1 MADLPDLFASCS
13 ATSHLA
19 SGIPA
24 VRSAPGQGQR
34 KPNRPELPI
43 QGSPRVKEDQDRL
56 AGVELRDGQRG
67 LDPLAFNACHSA
79 CAPSSQLDDAVTRL
93 SRNNRSLFRQTAT
106 GLALLLFLSLLPACA
121 ARHMPD
127 WSRVQA
133 VSPKT
138 KTEVQLYKDE
148 VPQGSRKIK
157 GRFDSAT
164 DGSIT
169 LRLKDGQTRTLEKS
183 DVRKVLTRRPFSKRW
198 PGWVA
203 LGVTLTILAAMPLD
217 SDDPRP
223 LSSPQAHATIT
234 LPTAAAFFYGSR
246 MKGIYE
252 VPPKHRTRTQGAKQ
266 FGVQDKAPEKPKDH
280 ARRD

>member
-1 MADLPDLFASCS
+1 MKPLTKGLFTKTTAS
-13 ATSHLA
+13 A
-19 SGIPA
+19 
-24 VRSAPGQGQR
+24 
-34 KPNRPELPI
+34 
-43 QGSPRVKEDQDRL
+43 
-56 AGVELRDGQRG
+56 
-67 LDPLAFNACHSA
+67 
-79 CAPSSQLDDAVTRL
+79 
-93 SRNNRSLFRQTAT
+93 
-106 GLALLLFLSLLPACA
+106 LALLLSLSLLPSCA
-121 ARHMPD
+121 ARHTPD

-169 LRLKDGQTRTLEKS
+169 LRLKDGQTRTLEKQA
-183 DVRKVLTRRPFSKRW
+183 VRKVLTRRPFSKRW

-203 LGVTLTILAAMPLD
+203 LGVAFAITEFFLHIDLPPTASERLGG
-217 SDDPRP
+217 
-223 LSSPQAHATIT
+223 HATIT

-252 VPPKHRTRTQGAKQ
+252 VPPKHRIRPAGGQQSGAE
-266 FGVQDKAPEKPKDH
+266 GKASEKPKDH
-280 ARRD
+280 PRRD